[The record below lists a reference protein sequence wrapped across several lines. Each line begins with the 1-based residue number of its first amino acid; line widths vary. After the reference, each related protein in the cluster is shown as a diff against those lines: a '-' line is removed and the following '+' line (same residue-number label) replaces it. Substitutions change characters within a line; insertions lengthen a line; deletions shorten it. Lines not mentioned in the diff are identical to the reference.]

1 MNHRL
6 LASCLLL
13 CSGAVAHA
21 ADFAPD
27 DSGYIRNWLLLE
39 PFEVGEKASE
49 HGEDAQKD
57 FLTKE
62 AFAGHFKATPKA
74 GDKVTIA
81 MPDVTATDVSWH
93 AGQSDGA
100 VYALE
105 QKDNSLYLAT
115 VYVTSEQELTEAVL
129 SIGSDDSSSWRV
141 NGSEVLTV
149 YAGRAAE
156 ADQDKSSPFTLK
168 KGVNVISAVIIN
180 GGGEVGLSARILDKD
195 GNPVKTLVVS
205 LTPPA
210 K

>member
-1 MNHRL
+1 VNHRL

-13 CSGAVAHA
+13 AAGAIANA
-21 ADFAPD
+21 ADFKPD

-39 PFEVGEKASE
+39 PFEVGDKASE
-49 HGEDAQKD
+49 HGEEAQKQ

-62 AFAGHFKATPKA
+62 AFAGHFKATPKD
-74 GDKVTIA
+74 GDKATIA
-81 MPDVTATDVSWH
+81 MPGVTPATVTWH
-93 AGQSDGA
+93 TGQCDGP

-115 VYVTSEQELTEAVL
+115 VYITSEQELPEAVL

-141 NGSEVLTV
+141 NGAEVLTV

-168 KGVNVISAVIIN
+168 KGVNVISAIVIN
-180 GGGEVGLSARILDKD
+180 GGGEVGLSARILDKS
-195 GNPVKTLVVS
+195 GNPVKNVTVS
-205 LTPPA
+205 LTPA
-210 K
+210 T